1 VRETDGCW
9 VDILRCADGAFYTGS
24 TRKTIEARLAEHQ
37 SAHHQEAFTA
47 TRLPVVLVFAEHFP
61 VITDA
66 IAMERRTK
74 GWSRAKKEALIAQN
88 FQQLVLL
95 SKRGYRP
102 AAPVLRDAADAAPQ
116 DEGC

>member
-1 VRETDGCW
+1 MRDTDGCW
-9 VDILRCADGAFYTGS
+9 VYILLCADGSYYTGA
-24 TRKTIEARLAEHQ
+24 TRAAVETRVA
-37 SAHHQEAFTA
+37 AHNSRQYLNAFTA
-47 TRLPVVLVFAEHFP
+47 RRLPVSLAFAEHFP

-66 IAMERRTK
+66 IAMERRVK

-88 FQQLVLL
+88 FERLVQL
-95 SKRGYRP
+95 SKRGHRP

>member
-1 VRETDGCW
+1 MRETDGCW
-9 VDILRCADGAFYTGS
+9 VYILRCADGAYYTGS

-37 SAHHQEAFTA
+37 SAQNAEAFTA

-66 IAMERRTK
+66 IAMERRIK

-88 FQQLVLL
+88 FEQLVLL